1 MEPKTTN
8 YGKTMNIISTQTKVS
23 LIIETPLMD
32 NFGIEDG
39 ERNNVHDGKFKIKL
53 TSKKETNSRIGM
65 FLDKMTALDNTLID
79 AAFTNNW
86 LGVGVTRQEIE
97 KKFKPIFNK
106 NNSDN
111 NPANFAF
118 VKATVPNFDG
128 KWDNLHIYDKENRIL
143 FPNENGDS
151 PPSIVP
157 RNSRVA
163 CCLNITQIWI
173 RHDKKEWGCSLKLV
187 QCVVIRPTLPA
198 AIFKPRQFQLSDE
211 DMADTEE
218 MS

>member
-1 MEPKTTN
+1 MEPKTNN
-8 YGKTMNIISTQTKVS
+8 YGKTINIISKQTMKS

-97 KKFKPIFNK
+97 NRFKPIFNK

-118 VKATVPNFDG
+118 VKALFQILTVSGITFRYTIKKTESYSQMKMEIHHHP
-128 KWDNLHIYDKENRIL
+128 L
-143 FPNENGDS
+143 FQKTVE
-151 PPSIVP
+151 
-157 RNSRVA
+157 
-163 CCLNITQIWI
+163 
-173 RHDKKEWGCSLKLV
+173 
-187 QCVVIRPTLPA
+187 
-198 AIFKPRQFQLSDE
+198 
-211 DMADTEE
+211 
-218 MS
+218 